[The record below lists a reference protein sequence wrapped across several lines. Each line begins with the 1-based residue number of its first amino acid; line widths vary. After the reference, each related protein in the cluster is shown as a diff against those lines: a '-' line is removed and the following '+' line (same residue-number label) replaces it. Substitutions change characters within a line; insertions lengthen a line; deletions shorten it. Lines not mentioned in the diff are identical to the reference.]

1 MAFIGQQLAYD
12 RFHCIIVRQT
22 KCRILAMDVRQILGL
37 EKVDQTTGCFVTA
50 VKKPCIAIL
59 RNGKEHHVL
68 AQWLSPDKSALGG
81 PVGQVR
87 HICLYEPTV
96 GARLVLLVDTP
107 EAITKHLRVLEDAGI
122 VDSVRVGRESQ
133 YGFRPEPIAGIRGYL
148 DEVSARW
155 DDVLGRLKLFV
166 EG

>member
-1 MAFIGQQLAYD
+1 
-12 RFHCIIVRQT
+12 
-22 KCRILAMDVRQILGL
+22 MDVRQILGL

-50 VKKPCIAIL
+50 VKKPCICIL

-107 EAITKHLRVLEDAGI
+107 EAITKQLQVPGREKTVHFMSACFVQVEAMVGVNTDDISVLE
-122 VDSVRVGRESQ
+122 VPLVP
-133 YGFRPEPIAGIRGYL
+133 F
-148 DEVSARW
+148 
-155 DDVLGRLKLFV
+155 
-166 EG
+166 